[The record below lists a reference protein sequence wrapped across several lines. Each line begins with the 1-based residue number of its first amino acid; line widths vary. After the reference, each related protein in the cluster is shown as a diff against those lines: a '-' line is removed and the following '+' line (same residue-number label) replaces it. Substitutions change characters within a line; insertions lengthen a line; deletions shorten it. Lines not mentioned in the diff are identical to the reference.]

1 MKNIICLTSTPV
13 KKVFGT
19 LLKDLSTGKNIIFA
33 TDAYGDFRFT
43 TEITEKKLSSI
54 EIFQRAMK
62 SLDEQTRRT
71 RKSAEVFTPAWLC
84 NKMNNFADCEWF
96 GNKDVFNSETGKGWS
111 TKKTTV
117 HFPENKSWKDYV
129 LLRILEITCG
139 EAPFLVSRYDAA
151 TGKLIPTENRIGVLD
166 RKLRVIGENTKTQQ
180 EWNKWVYR
188 AFESVYGYEYQ
199 GDSLLIARINLIETF
214 CEYTRT
220 RWKTEPSDAS
230 LRRIADIISKNIWQM
245 DGLCGIVPNPD
256 AVYLENDGKDE
267 PFLLSD
273 DTDFWGKDIAAAYSI
288 PPDAVD
294 CEIYD
299 WKEKRK
305 LKYKDLKIGGN
316 SMKFD
321 FIIGNPPFQEEKKDP
336 SDPPIYHLFMDEAY
350 KIADKVEL
358 VTPARFLFNAGK
370 TPKAWNKKMLEDKH
384 LKVLYYTPSSAE
396 VFTNTDIRGG
406 QQSHIVIK
414 PRNFLR

>member
-1 MKNIICLTSTPV
+1 MKNLINTTSPPV
-13 KKVFGT
+13 KKVFGR
-19 LLKDLSTGKNIIFA
+19 LLKDFSTGKNIIFA

-43 TEITEKKLSSI
+43 TEITEKALSSI

-71 RKSAEVFTPAWLC
+71 RKRAEVFTPAWLC
-84 NKMNNFADCEWF
+84 NKMNNFADSEWF
-96 GNKDVFNSETGKGWS
+96 ENKDVFNSETGKCWS

-117 HFPENKSWKDYV
+117 RFQKNKSWKDYA

-151 TGKLIPTENRIGVLD
+151 TGELIPTENRIGLLD
-166 RKLRVIGENTKTQQ
+166 RKIRVIGENTKTQQ

-199 GDSLLIARINLIETF
+199 GDSLLIARINLLETF
-214 CEYTRT
+214 CEYTRA
-220 RWKTEPSDAS
+220 RWNTEPSDTS
-230 LRRIADIISKNIWQM
+230 LQRIADIISKNIWQM

-256 AVYLENDGKDE
+256 AVYIENDGKDE

-273 DTDFWGKDIAAAYSI
+273 DMDFWGEDIAAEFNI
-288 PPDAVD
+288 PPDAMD
-294 CEIYD
+294 CKIYD
-299 WKEKRK
+299 WKEKRE

-321 FIIGNPPFQEEKKDP
+321 FIIGNPPFQEEKKDT

-384 LKVLYYTPSSAE
+384 LKVLYYTPRSTD

-406 QQSHIVIK
+406 NNHIS
-414 PRNFLR
+414 